1 MKRLLLISAIVL
13 LSLLSSC
20 VKDRVDYV
28 EGRRTIS
35 FSSSGAVLTE
45 TKADKPDDPS
55 VLISVGKQAG
65 VFGTRVVGVESEQ
78 VFYNRILQCDAVP
91 DPLTPSVPY
100 SSIWNYSPLEY
111 WEDSGD
117 YYFAAVFPYATDNAR
132 IDNTYYLN
140 VSYQAGSNNDLMVAR
155 AYQDAN
161 VSKDPVNL
169 PFKHATSAV
178 RFLFGKSSSSP
189 SDSYSLTGFQ
199 LESLYSA
206 GTLKVITR
214 ISDPSENV
222 INIGDW
228 SRGAL
233 STLASWHADI
243 AGDRKT
249 VPHPEDSDNP
259 DDYLEMGWYYMVP
272 QQLNAESAVTFSVA
286 YNDEDPVETT
296 LNISDRDGVGGLDTW
311 HPNCVYNY
319 YITLTQSGLELTVK
333 TVPWDQV
340 DVTTESILFED

>member
-1 MKRLLLISAIVL
+1 MKRLLLISAIVILPL
-13 LSLLSSC
+13 LSGC

-28 EGRRTIS
+28 EGRRVIR
-35 FSSSGAVLTE
+35 FSTGTVLTE
-45 TKADKPDDPS
+45 TKADKPDDPT
-55 VLISVGKQAG
+55 VLIREGNRAG
-65 VFGTRVVGVESEQ
+65 IFGTRVVADVSTEI
-78 VFYNRILQCDAVP
+78 FYNRILQCDAVP
-91 DPLTPSVPY
+91 DPSTPSLPY
-100 SSIWNYSPLEY
+100 SSIWNYSPLKY
-111 WEDSGD
+111 WEDTGN
-117 YYFAAVFPYATDNAR
+117 YYFTAVFPYATDNAR

-155 AYQDAN
+155 AYQNASL
-161 VSKDPVNL
+161 SKDPVELN
-169 PFKHATSAV
+169 FKHATSAV
-178 RFLFGKSSSSP
+178 RFLFGKASSSP
-189 SDSYSLTGFQ
+189 SDNYSLTSFQ

-233 STLASWHADI
+233 STLAVWNADVV
-243 AGDRKT
+243 GDRKT
-249 VPHPEDSDNP
+249 VPHPADSDEP
-259 DDYLEMGWYYMVP
+259 DDYLEMGWYYMLP
-272 QQLNAESAVTFSVA
+272 QQLNADSAVTFSVA
-286 YNDEDPVETT
+286 FNDEDPVETT
-296 LNISDRDGVGGLDTW
+296 LSITDRDGTPGADTW
-311 HPNCVYNY
+311 IPNCVYNY